1 MTYNNIPTTNNSD
14 SGASTLLAF
23 DNYYSRPFEIHAG
36 TFNAFLGFFESRGF
50 DISSAE
56 TISVAI
62 MKQAKQGGYNAM
74 EILDT
79 LKGLDSVELSSL
91 VAEIINYGR
100 FKTSY
105 LGYNQG
111 ITAFGEVTRN
121 ILV

>member
-1 MTYNNIPTTNNSD
+1 MTYNNIPTTTNND

-23 DNYYSRPFEIHAG
+23 DSYYAKPFEIHAG
-36 TFNAFLGFFESRGF
+36 TFNALRGFFEGRGF
-50 DISSAE
+50 DVTSAE

-74 EILDT
+74 EILDS

-111 ITAFGEVTRN
+111 ITAFGETARN
-121 ILV
+121 IRA